1 MPAMPFLEYK
11 CPSCGKLF
19 VVQYPNYWAYKKQW
33 FNKVYICCSWTCF
46 RKIEDQMEAQR
57 TKRGRKKGQKWKKTI
72 EREKQEQ
79 QEKEKKQA
87 KE

>member
-1 MPAMPFLEYK
+1 
-11 CPSCGKLF
+11 
-19 VVQYPNYWAYKKQW
+19 
-33 FNKVYICCSWTCF
+33 
-46 RKIEDQMEAQR
+46 MEAQR

-79 QEKEKKQA
+79 QEKEKEKKQA